1 MQWVWAFLV
10 DILCFSFIIWVVTGL
25 YLWWKMPHTRN
36 WGLVAIGAGFLSFIG
51 IYIAL

>member
-1 MQWVWAFLV
+1 
-10 DILCFSFIIWVVTGL
+10 VVTGL

-36 WGLVAIGAGFLSFIG
+36 WGWVAIGAGFLSFIG